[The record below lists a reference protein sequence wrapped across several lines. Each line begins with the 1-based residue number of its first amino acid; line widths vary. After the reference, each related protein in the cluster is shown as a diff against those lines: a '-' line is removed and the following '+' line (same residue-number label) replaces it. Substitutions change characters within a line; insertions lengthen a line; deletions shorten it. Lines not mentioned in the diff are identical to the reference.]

1 MLFCVLH
8 ISLKF
13 YYKSPGKLQFKNL
26 EFSVSLEL
34 LILSKSVQKNRVGW
48 RSHNFTQIILK
59 IQGRVTLH

>member
-13 YYKSPGKLQFKNL
+13 DYRSPRKPQFINL

-34 LILSKSVQKNRVGW
+34 LILSKSVQKNRVGV
-48 RSHNFTQIILK
+48 NTMLLK
-59 IQGRVTLH
+59 IY